1 MNERSLLMNNIEG
14 YNIAILATNGFE
26 HSELFM
32 PKKQIEEAGGRV
44 TIVSLER
51 GSIKSWHNGDWGEP
65 VQVDKLVTEVKAEN
79 FDGLVLPGGVI
90 NPDLLRDN
98 ENAVNFVREFFAENK
113 QKPVAAICHGPW
125 MLIEAEVVKNRKLTS
140 YSSIK
145 TDLINA
151 GAKWTDDEVVVDKGL
166 VTSRSPADMDAF
178 IDKMLEEFREGTHK
192 IAKKSKEQSQQR
204 SMLH

>member
-1 MNERSLLMNNIEG
+1 MDNIKDL
-14 YNIAILATNGFE
+14 NIAILATNGFE
-26 HSELFM
+26 HSELFI
-32 PKKQIEEAGGRV
+32 PKKKIEDAGGKA
-44 TIVSLER
+44 TIVSLDS
-51 GSIKSWHNGDWGEP
+51 GSIKSWKDGNWGET
-65 VQVDKLVTEVKAEN
+65 VKVDKLVSEVTSDD

-98 ENAVNFVREFFAENK
+98 EKAVNFVKDFFMDKK

-125 MLIEAEVVKNRKLTS
+125 MLVEADVVKGRTLTS

-151 GAKWTDDEVVVDKGL
+151 GANWTDEEVVVDKGL
-166 VTSRSPADMDAF
+166 VTSRSPADMEAF
-178 IDKMLEEFREGTHK
+178 IDKMLEEFKEGTHRLRSRTR
-192 IAKKSKEQSQQR
+192 ASEQET

>member
-1 MNERSLLMNNIEG
+1 MDNIKDL
-14 YNIAILATNGFE
+14 NIAILATNGFE
-26 HSELFM
+26 HSELFI
-32 PKKQIEEAGGRV
+32 PKKKIEDAGGKA
-44 TIVSLER
+44 TIVSLDS
-51 GSIKSWHNGDWGEP
+51 GSIKSWKDGNWGET
-65 VQVDKLVTEVKAEN
+65 VKVDKLVSEVTSDD

-98 ENAVNFVREFFAENK
+98 EKAVNFVKDFFMDKK

-125 MLIEAEVVKNRKLTS
+125 MLVEADVVKGRTLTS

-151 GAKWTDDEVVVDKGL
+151 GANWTDEEVVVDKGL
-166 VTSRSPADMDAF
+166 VTSRSPADMEAF
-178 IDKMLEEFREGTHK
+178 IDKMLEEFKEETHRLRSRTR
-192 IAKKSKEQSQQR
+192 ASEQET

>member
-1 MNERSLLMNNIEG
+1 MDNIKDLNN
-14 YNIAILATNGFE
+14 AILATNGFE
-26 HSELFM
+26 HSELFI
-32 PKKQIEEAGGRV
+32 PKKKIEDAGGKA
-44 TIVSLER
+44 TIVSLDS
-51 GSIKSWHNGDWGEP
+51 GSIKSWKDGNWGET
-65 VQVDKLVTEVKAEN
+65 VKVDKLVSEVTSDD

-98 ENAVNFVREFFAENK
+98 EKAVNFVKDFFMDKK

-125 MLIEAEVVKNRKLTS
+125 MLVEADVVKGRTLTS

-151 GAKWTDDEVVVDKGL
+151 GANWTDEEVVVDKGL
-166 VTSRSPADMDAF
+166 VTSRSPADMEAF
-178 IDKMLEEFREGTHK
+178 IDKMLEEFKEGTHRLRSRTR
-192 IAKKSKEQSQQR
+192 ASEQET